1 MKAPLVIQI
10 ENPCHENWDEMTLSA
25 QGKFCSNCQKAVI
38 DFSNK
43 TDAEL
48 IEYFNTHSSFCGRFK
63 QSQIDRYIEEPKP
76 VLKKLFH
83 FYSKVAALF
92 FTAFSFK
99 NFQATAQSNQP
110 IIENFVQSAD
120 EIHPGKIT
128 LEGTITDDEGIFV
141 DSVAIFFDNAKV
153 ATSDPMGYYKVDIEN
168 VVLKNHVVSF
178 SKNQYRSAVV
188 SFHPLMGNTKLD
200 VTMCNYIGKE
210 CYSMGLP
217 ARPFVKFNTFQFK
230 LYEKLSEMHAELNE
244 FARKLREN
252 PWSVVAIQMF
262 FTKDSEKKLFE
273 KKGKEIINFLVDNQG
288 IDRERLHI
296 KLVKNFKKKNRIE
309 VIDYREE

>member
-1 MKAPLVIQI
+1 ML
-10 ENPCHENWDEMTLSA
+10 H
-25 QGKFCSNCQKAVI
+25 
-38 DFSNK
+38 
-43 TDAEL
+43 
-48 IEYFNTHSSFCGRFK
+48 
-63 QSQIDRYIEEPKP
+63 
-76 VLKKLFH
+76 
-83 FYSKVAALF
+83 
-92 FTAFSFK
+92 
-99 NFQATAQSNQP
+99 
-110 IIENFVQSAD
+110 
-120 EIHPGKIT
+120 
-128 LEGTITDDEGIFV
+128 
-141 DSVAIFFDNAKV
+141 
-153 ATSDPMGYYKVDIEN
+153 
-168 VVLKNHVVSF
+168 SF